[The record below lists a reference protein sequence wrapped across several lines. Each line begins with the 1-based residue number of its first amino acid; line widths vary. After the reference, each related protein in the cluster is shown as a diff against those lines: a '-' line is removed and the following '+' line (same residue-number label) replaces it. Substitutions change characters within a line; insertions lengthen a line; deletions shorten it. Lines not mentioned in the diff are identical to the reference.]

1 MDKVATFEK
10 QAIEAAMRSDWEK
23 AIKLN
28 EQILKSEKKNV
39 DAYLR
44 LGFAN
49 MQAGKIRVAKKHYK
63 KALLIQPGNLAIQE
77 SLERIKILESKRVNR
92 LKNVNLD
99 PYLFLDSPG
108 KTKTVTL
115 VNCGQKSVLARLTIG
130 QELSL
135 LVKKRRV
142 EVRTKEG
149 DYVGCLP
156 DDISKRLTIF
166 IKAGSV
172 FQAFVKESNLK
183 QTVVFLKEFKKG
195 KKVTKYISFPINIQ
209 ANMQSLTLTKD
220 ESGDGGEE
228 EIIITD
234 SDLEQLAESLSEEK
248 DYLGFGLEDKEDE
261 PEE

>member
-1 MDKVATFEK
+1 MEKNTTLEK
-10 QAIEAAMRSDWEK
+10 QAIEAAISSNWEN
-23 AIKLN
+23 AVKLN
-28 EQILKSEKKNV
+28 QQILKSEKKNV
-39 DAYLR
+39 DALLR

-49 MQAGKIRVAKKHYK
+49 IQLGKIRVAKKHYK
-63 KALLIQPGNLAIQE
+63 KALSLQPGNLAIQE

-92 LKNVNLD
+92 SKNVNLN

-135 LVKKRRV
+135 MVKKRRV

-172 FQAFVKESNLK
+172 FGAFVKESNLK
-183 QTVVFLKEFKKG
+183 QTVVFLKEEKKG
-195 KKVTKYISFPINIQ
+195 KKVLKYVSFPVNIQ
-209 ANMQSLTLTKD
+209 SNMQNLTLGKD
-220 ESGDGGEE
+220 EAGEGGDEE
-228 EIIITD
+228 IITD
-234 SDLEQLAESLSEEK
+234 SDLEQLAETLSEEK
-248 DYLGFGLEDKEDE
+248 DYLGFE
-261 PEE
+261 PEEKEEEPEE

>member
-1 MDKVATFEK
+1 MDKLATVEK
-10 QAIEAAMRSDWEK
+10 QAIEAAMGSDWEK

-28 EQILKSEKKNV
+28 QEVLKVDKKNV
-39 DAYLR
+39 DALLR

-49 MQAGKIRVAKKHYK
+49 IHAGKIRTAKKHYK
-63 KALLIQPGNLAIQE
+63 KALSIQPGNLAIQE
-77 SLERIKILESKRVNR
+77 SLERIKILESKKVSR
-92 LKNVNLD
+92 LKNVNLN

-130 QELSL
+130 QELTL
-135 LVKKRRV
+135 MVKKRRV

-172 FQAFVKESNLK
+172 FLAYVKESNLK
-183 QTVVFLKEFKKG
+183 HTVVFLKEERKG
-195 KKVTKYISFPINIQ
+195 KKVAKYVSFPVNLQ
-209 ANMQSLTLTKD
+209 SNMQNLTLGKD
-220 ESGDGGEE
+220 DSGDAGEE
-228 EIIITD
+228 EIITD
-234 SDLEQLAESLSEEK
+234 NDLEQLAESLSEEK
-248 DYLGFGLEDKEDE
+248 DYLGFEPDDKEEE